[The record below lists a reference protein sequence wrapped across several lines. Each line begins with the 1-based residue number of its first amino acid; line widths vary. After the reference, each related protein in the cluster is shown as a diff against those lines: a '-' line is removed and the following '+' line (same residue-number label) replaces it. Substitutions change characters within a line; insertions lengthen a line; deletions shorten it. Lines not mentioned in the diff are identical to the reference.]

1 MKITKKKEVAAIVRV
16 WVGDIEK
23 EDEYEMSILSL
34 LIR

>member
-1 MKITKKKEVAAIVRV
+1 MKITKKKEVVVIVRV

-23 EDEYEMSILSL
+23 EDEYEMFILFL